1 MTATNA
7 STTAVYVT
15 SSRRVGGTTL
25 GSSAITCRRK
35 RAIRAIGPRRVCRSS
50 FATATTSSPFW
61 SSTLR
66 ATVLLLLTTGR
77 ADRTR
82 TCNLR
87 FWRPLLYHLSHRPK
101 GAEAPTGSLVPA
113 RTGYDRDRPRSTL
126 KTGAAPT
133 PGDECSSGAA
143 DRAEQHRR
151 TVETETPAPAG
162 TTVRA
167 RPRHEI
173 AAPSAGSPARPDT
186 ERVSVADARLGV
198 DLRTGRRGPHAGR
211 AGPPTT
217 RAAGAAARQWVTA
230 RRCPA

>member
-1 MTATNA
+1 MTVTNA

-15 SSRRVGGTTL
+15 SSRRVGVTTL
-25 GSSAITCRRK
+25 RSSAITCRRK
-35 RAIRAIGPRRVCRSS
+35 RAIRAIGPRRACRSS

-87 FWRPLLYHLSHRPK
+87 FWSPLLYHLSHRPK
-101 GAEAPTGSLVPA
+101 GAEAPTGLLRAEPA
-113 RTGYDRDRPRSTL
+113 RAGGYDRARPRGTL

-143 DRAEQHRR
+143 GQSWRPHR
-151 TVETETPAPAG
+151 
-162 TTVRA
+162 
-167 RPRHEI
+167 
-173 AAPSAGSPARPDT
+173 PSHDHG
-186 ERVSVADARLGV
+186 
-198 DLRTGRRGPHAGR
+198 
-211 AGPPTT
+211 
-217 RAAGAAARQWVTA
+217 
-230 RRCPA
+230 